1 MALFFRS
8 WFSFMAAFYA
18 WVVLLLRLLALLICV
33 GGFLRLLCLLICVG
47 GFLRLLCLL
56 ICVGGFLRLLC
67 LLICVGGFLRLLCLL
82 ICIRVICF
90 WDLTNIVR
98 RLIIIYFNNLNPNF
112 PIKNILGWYIIIEE
126 LISAFIRFIFKLSKI
141 SDKDHNNA
149 KDREFF
155 SIETYFPWEVQ
166 RY

>member
-18 WVVLLLRLLALLICV
+18 WVVLLLRLLA
-33 GGFLRLLCLLICVG
+33 
-47 GFLRLLCLL
+47 
-56 ICVGGFLRLLC
+56 